1 MNTLNLSPTTA
12 RKVGLWLSLF
22 SVLPHLLCCLLP
34 TVAALV
40 SLGTTV
46 GLGAALAANPAYMWV
61 DAYHPYLLGIAV
73 AATAISGLI
82 TYLAYRIDCRSFAQ
96 GHAKVCSHAD
106 CAPKKGVAFKIFYI
120 SCALLVLDV
129 SYYLA
134 EEHLLG
140 LHNHGHANEM
150 AHGSYQIGH
159 TH

>member
-1 MNTLNLSPTTA
+1 MNTLSLTPATA
-12 RKVGLWLSLF
+12 RKAGLGLAIASI
-22 SVLPHLLCCLLP
+22 VPHILCCLLP
-34 TVAALV
+34 TAAALV

-46 GLGAALAANPAYMWV
+46 GLGAALATNPLYLWV
-61 DAYHPYLLGIAV
+61 DAYHPYLLVLAIG
-73 AATAISGLI
+73 ATLVSGLI
-82 TYLAYRIDCRSFAQ
+82 TYVAYKIDCRSYAQ

-106 CAPKKGVAFKIFYI
+106 CAPKKGVAFKLFYI

-140 LHNHGHANEM
+140 LHY
-150 AHGSYQIGH
+150 HGSHTIGH